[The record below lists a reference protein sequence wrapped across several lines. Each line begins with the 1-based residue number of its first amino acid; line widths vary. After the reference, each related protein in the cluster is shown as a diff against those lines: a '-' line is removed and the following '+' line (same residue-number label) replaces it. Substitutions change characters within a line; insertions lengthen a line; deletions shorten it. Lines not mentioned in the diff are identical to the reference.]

1 VLFIAAENVEI
12 YITIKLLKMDNKK
25 ISDKLDNLSE
35 WKKKVDKSDKEMD
48 KLLSLILDD
57 LNFIKEQLK
66 KRNSADK

>member
-1 VLFIAAENVEI
+1 
-12 YITIKLLKMDNKK
+12 MDNKK